1 MGEKRVELGDEDG
14 NIKIREIGLETQVST
29 QPYKDIPETSR
40 EKMNKAK
47 SYRSMIS
54 IDSLNHGKGLKIT
67 QLNKYKEQIMISK
80 QRRKNKQA
88 DKIQSENV
96 LLLQKLIDIQT
107 SYEKNRKHLVGG
119 KSSARVQSQCLPQQP
134 PMKPKKTV
142 NLNPDITINVYANQS
157 QINETHIESEEDTP
171 KVYKGP
177 EFEPEHTEKYSS
189 YFKDEKNETI
199 KKSTQ
204 LPLLSESPRMS
215 KTKKSNNQ
223 QPNVSQVYG
232 LTNQPTSLEAS
243 LTNERSVLKQLKSG
257 DGSLKPNQ
265 SPFLTNS

>member
-1 MGEKRVELGDEDG
+1 
-14 NIKIREIGLETQVST
+14 
-29 QPYKDIPETSR
+29 
-40 EKMNKAK
+40 
-47 SYRSMIS
+47 MIS
-54 IDSLNHGKGLKIT
+54 IDNLNRGKGLKIT

-107 SYEKNRKHLVGG
+107 SYEKNRKHLG
-119 KSSARVQSQCLPQQP
+119 SSKQHIRVPSACKQP
-134 PMKPKKTV
+134 PLKPKKTV
-142 NLNPDITINVYANQS
+142 NLNPDITINVYANPN

-171 KVYKGP
+171 KKYKGP
-177 EFEPEHTEKYSS
+177 DFEPEQTEKYSS

-215 KTKKSNNQ
+215 KTKRSNN
-223 QPNVSQVYG
+223 N
-232 LTNQPTSLEAS
+232 
-243 LTNERSVLKQLKSG
+243 
-257 DGSLKPNQ
+257 
-265 SPFLTNS
+265 

>member
-1 MGEKRVELGDEDG
+1 
-14 NIKIREIGLETQVST
+14 
-29 QPYKDIPETSR
+29 
-40 EKMNKAK
+40 
-47 SYRSMIS
+47 
-54 IDSLNHGKGLKIT
+54 
-67 QLNKYKEQIMISK
+67 
-80 QRRKNKQA
+80 
-88 DKIQSENV
+88 
-96 LLLQKLIDIQT
+96 
-107 SYEKNRKHLVGG
+107 
-119 KSSARVQSQCLPQQP
+119 
-134 PMKPKKTV
+134 MKPKKTV

-243 LTNERSVLKQLKSG
+243 LTNEKSVLKQLKSG